1 MQDDVSVSPAAVCS
15 DTRITIADVIDTGFH
30 SGLSK
35 YPACG
40 AVLIHVTMCTHQL
53 EMDVLGLL
61 DYVSLT
67 CSESHQPVVGRRIA
81 CSPTPWLC

>member
-40 AVLIHVTMCTHQL
+40 AVLTHVTVHLSAGDGCTRL
-53 EMDVLGLL
+53 TGLCFFDML
-61 DYVSLT
+61 
-67 CSESHQPVVGRRIA
+67 
-81 CSPTPWLC
+81 